1 MPYLTIETAL
11 LGRIATS
18 TAYSSTFLASG
29 DYRLLG
35 FGLPRAVV
43 ARYAGL
49 TRRDLTFRLVRD
61 EWLVNLDVYTRYNGE
76 LRLLADD
83 MDSDRQELIDAIAK
97 WPALNGSTG
106 VFRAQVRP
114 LAPPEIPSAEFPHY
128 ALQRVVVS
136 VVEDYDPG
144 RLEP

>member
-18 TAYSSTFLASG
+18 TSYSSSYMTSG
-29 DYRLLG
+29 DYRVLAAG
-35 FGLPRAVV
+35 VPRAVI
-43 ARYAGL
+43 AKFAGL
-49 TRRDLTFRLVRD
+49 DRRDLTFRIVRD

-83 MDSDRQELIDAIAK
+83 MDADRQELIDTIAK
-97 WPALNGSTG
+97 WPALNNSTG
-106 VFRAQVRP
+106 VYRAQVRP
-114 LAPPEIPSAEFPHY
+114 LAAPVMPTPDFPQY
-128 ALQRVVVS
+128 GLQTVVVS
-136 VVEDYDPG
+136 VVETYDPG